1 MPRKISTLLGTT
13 TKELESKGV
22 FDGFVD
28 VDSRLHID
36 PSLLK
41 KIGIKEFE
49 NSDEEFTTYFNN
61 VLSLIK
67 GSKKENDVLWNEAW
81 KRLQFKEEGS
91 AALGYSEKGTGGS
104 GIGPGLARNILNT
117 AIEIVDAGIV
127 DPIIFEL
134 VGVIEDNIGADRIS
148 DMTTSI
154 LFNRFLKF
162 TERVSKELKVKTE
175 EFTIRGTKY
184 QLPKDEFAG
193 TFIVFMPK
201 KLLNG
206 LPIASAWSDID
217 IVCAYNA
224 DLRRKLN
231 KLIGKSWKSALNRLT
246 KKDLRKLLLENP
258 ELLKDLIHQYKAKP
272 KEEYDFKNDPLGEII
287 WAELSEK
294 APNNYPLN
302 LRDYNPI
309 SSENILEVIRI
320 ICNHFGTLIEDNGW
334 FEYLYD
340 EKGKQKKE
348 RAPQLL
354 FYGIAEAYCEAN
366 DLSLDRETNAGIGSL
381 DFKLS
386 RGFDAKV
393 NVELKYST
401 NTNLTKG
408 FEQQLPAYNRAEKTH
423 SSIYLII
430 QTKNNQ
436 RKINNLLKIAS
447 AEKVKNKRVPEIIV
461 IDGRKQVSASK
472 RK

>member
-41 KIGIKEFE
+41 KVNIKEFE
-49 NSDEEFTTYFNN
+49 SAEEEFRDYFNN
-61 VLSLIK
+61 ILTLIK
-67 GSKKENDVLWNEAW
+67 GSNKQGDALWNEAW
-81 KRLQFKEEGS
+81 RRLQFKEEGS

-104 GIGPGLARNILNT
+104 GIGSKLALNILKT
-117 AIEIVDAGIV
+117 AKEIIDAGIV
-127 DPIIFEL
+127 DPVIFEL
-134 VGVIEDNIGADRIS
+134 VGIIEDNIGADRIS

-154 LFNRFLKF
+154 LFNHFLEF
-162 TERVSKELKVKTE
+162 TQRVSKELNVKTE
-175 EFTIRGTKY
+175 EFTIRGVKY
-184 QLPKDEFAG
+184 QLPKDEFAE

-206 LPIASAWSDID
+206 LPIASSWSDID
-217 IVCAYNA
+217 IVCAYN
-224 DLRRKLN
+224 DKLRKRLN
-231 KLIGKSWKSALNRLT
+231 KTIGNSWKSALKRLT

-258 ELLKDLIHQYKAKP
+258 ELLKDLIQQYKDKP
-272 KEEYDFKNDPLGEII
+272 KSEYDFKNDPLGEII
-287 WAELSEK
+287 WAELSET
-294 APNNYPLN
+294 APIDYPLN

-309 SSENILEVIRI
+309 TSNSILEVVKI
-320 ICNHFGTLIEDNGW
+320 ICKHFGTLIEDNGW

-340 EKGKQKKE
+340 ERGKQKKE

-366 DLSLDRETNAGIGSL
+366 NLSLDRETNAGIGSL

-386 RGFDAKV
+386 HGFDAKV

-401 NTNLTKG
+401 NPNLMKG
-408 FEQQLPAYNRAEKTH
+408 FEKQLPAYNRAEKTNH
-423 SSIYLII
+423 SIYLIKM
-430 QTKNNQ
+430 TKNNSK
-436 RKINNLLKIAS
+436 KIKNLLKIADEQK
-447 AEKVKNKRVPEIIV
+447 ANGKRVPEIIV
-461 IDGRKQVSASK
+461 IDGRKQLSAS
-472 RK
+472 RRT

>member
-1 MPRKISTLLGTT
+1 MPRKISTLIGTT
-13 TKELESKGV
+13 TRALESKGV

-28 VDSRLHID
+28 IDSQLHID

-41 KIGIKEFE
+41 NIKIKEFK
-49 NSDEEFTTYFNN
+49 NSNADFSQYFNN
-61 VLSLIK
+61 VLTLIK
-67 GSKKENDVLWNEAW
+67 NSKKENDALWNEAW
-81 KRLQFKEEGS
+81 KRLQFKEEGH
-91 AALGYSEKGTGGS
+91 AALGYAKKGTKGS
-104 GIGPGLARNILNT
+104 AIGPVLAKNILIT
-117 AIEIVDAGIV
+117 AKEIIDAGID
-127 DPIIFEL
+127 DPVIFEL
-134 VGVIEDNIGADRIS
+134 VGVIEDKVGADRIS
-148 DMTTSI
+148 DMTISI
-154 LFNRFLKF
+154 LFNRFLEY
-162 TERVSKELKVKTE
+162 TARVSQELNVITKP
-175 EFTIRGTKY
+175 FTIKGQVY
-184 QLPKDEFAG
+184 YLPNDLIAN

-206 LPIASAWSDID
+206 LPVASDWSDID

-224 DLRRKLN
+224 ALRKKLN
-231 KLIGKSWKSALNRLT
+231 KIIGRSWKSAINKIT
-246 KKDLRKLLLENP
+246 KKDLRKLLLDNP
-258 ELLKDLIHQYKAKP
+258 ELLQDLIQQYKAKP
-272 KEEYDFKNDPLGEII
+272 KYGYDFENDPLGEIV
-287 WAELSEK
+287 WAELSES
-294 APNNYPLN
+294 APTKYPLN
-302 LRDYNPI
+302 LRNYNPI
-309 SSENILEVIRI
+309 SNENILEVIKA
-320 ICNHFGTLIEDNGW
+320 ICHHFGSLIECNGW

-366 DLSLDRETNAGIGSL
+366 NLSLDRETNAGVGSL

-401 NTNLTKG
+401 NTDLIKG
-408 FEQQLPAYNRAEKTH
+408 FQQQLPAYNRAEKTN

-436 RKINNLLKIAS
+436 RKINNLLKIA
-447 AEKVKNKRVPEIIV
+447 ATEKAKKNRVPEIIV
-461 IDGRKQVSASK
+461 IDGRKQLSASR